1 MSGSPAV
8 VLRLVAS
15 AYTVAEKAGAIVRK
29 VLHSGEL
36 GIVEKNGANDVQT
49 LADRLAQQS
58 ICASLSRRFPKI
70 TIIGEEDLPPEEV
83 PEDLIENGQEDEILK
98 KICPSEY
105 SGVKEEEL
113 VVWVDP
119 LDGTK
124 EYTEG
129 LLENVTVLIGI
140 AYAGRAIAGVIN
152 QPFYNYQLGPQAKLG
167 RTMWGILGVGAF
179 GFQLREVAD
188 NKRVVTTTRSHSNKL
203 VTDCVNAMEP
213 DEVVRVG
220 GAGNK
225 IIQLVEG
232 TASAYVFASPGT
244 KKWDTC
250 APEVILHCVGGKLTD
265 VHNKAYHYDANVKH
279 MNSAGVLA
287 TLRNHDDYVSR
298 VPQSVL
304 RALTSD

>member
-15 AYTVAEKAGAIVRK
+15 AYTVAEKAGEIVRK
-29 VLHSGEL
+29 VLHRGDL
-36 GIVEKNGANDVQT
+36 GIVEKEGAHDLQT
-49 LADRLAQQS
+49 LADRLAQKS

-70 TIIGEEDLPPEEV
+70 TIIGEE
-83 PEDLIENGQEDEILK
+83 
-98 KICPSEY
+98 
-105 SGVKEEEL
+105 L

-119 LDGTK
+119 VDGTK

-129 LLENVTVLIGI
+129 LLDNVTVLIGI
-140 AYAGRAIAGVIN
+140 AYAGRAIAGVVN
-152 QPFYNYQLGPQAKLG
+152 QPFYNYQLEPGVHMG
-167 RTMWGILGVGAF
+167 RTMWAMLGLGAF
-179 GFQLREVAD
+179 GFQLQEVPN
-188 NKRVVTTTRSHSNKL
+188 NKRIVTTTRSHSNKI

-213 DEVVRVG
+213 HEVIRVG

-225 IIQLVEG
+225 IIQLIEG
-232 TASAYVFASPGT
+232 KASAYVFASPGT

-250 APEVILHCVGGKLTD
+250 APEVLLHCVGGKLTD
-265 VHNKAYHYDANVKH
+265 MFNNPYCYDANVKR

-287 TLRNHDDYVSR
+287 TLRNHEYYISR

-304 RALTSD
+304 QALKSD